1 MAVATRRTKADS
13 TSASGKKV
21 DSSSSIKKSTKK
33 RPRSTQRPRRA
44 TRKSL
49 TNTKATASMEATSIT
64 QPTED
69 APVKSTHLIIKEEI
83 GDLFD
88 SPPNSILLH
97 ACNCRGS
104 WGAGVAA
111 IFKKKYPAAY
121 KVHLAHCKATKAED
135 LLGTAQLISP
145 QDSDVKAGES
155 HWIAC
160 VFTSVDVGKKK
171 GSRESILD
179 ATGEAMQGLL
189 KQIGEVEDGVT
200 IGSIRMPKIN
210 QGLFDVPWERTR
222 AVLEGIEV
230 PQLLRSAGV
239 EVVVVELE
247 EEAMQ

>member
-1 MAVATRRTKADS
+1 MAVATRRIKADS
-13 TSASGKKV
+13 TSAITKET
-21 DSSSSIKKSTKK
+21 DTSSSIKKPTKK

-44 TRKSL
+44 TRKSR
-49 TNTKATASMEATSIT
+49 TNTKATASMEATSTT

-69 APVKSTHLIIKEEI
+69 VPVKSTNLTIKEETR
-83 GDLFD
+83 DLFN

-111 IFKKKYPAAY
+111 SFKKKYPAGY
-121 KVHLAHCKATKAED
+121 EVHVAHCKATKAES
-135 LLGTAQLISP
+135 LLGTAQLIPP
-145 QDSDVKAGES
+145 QASDAKSGES

-160 VFTSVDVGKKK
+160 LFTSVDVGKKK
-171 GSRESILD
+171 GSRESILE

-230 PQLLRSAGV
+230 PALLRKAGV
-239 EVVVVELE
+239 EIVAVELE
-247 EEAMQ
+247 EEAKQ